1 MFININEIKNGDK
14 LEISFLDD
22 KLDVDELGEMVL
34 CRFVLTKLK
43 TRVRIKG
50 DVSFKLNIT
59 CARCLEVVTKQFN
72 EKVDCIFERESPCI
86 IKEEEIELTT
96 TDTEKYYYAGDKVD
110 ITPLVRDTILLAIPI
125 KPLCTPDCKG
135 LCPYCG
141 ENLNEGDCKCKK

>member
-14 LEISFLDD
+14 LEFSLL
-22 KLDVDELGEMVL
+22 KDELDIGGLEETAL

-59 CARCLEVVTKQFN
+59 CARCLEAVTKQFN
-72 EKVDCIFERESPCI
+72 EKVDCILERESPCI
-86 IKEEEIELTT
+86 IKKEEIALTT
-96 TDTEKYYYAGDKVD
+96 TDTEKYYYAGDEVD

-125 KPLCTPDCKG
+125 KPLCTPDCRG

-141 ENLNEGDCKCKK
+141 KNLNEGDCKCKK

>member
-14 LEISFLDD
+14 LEFSLL
-22 KLDVDELGEMVL
+22 KDELDISELEETAL

-72 EKVDCIFERESPCI
+72 EKVDCILERESPCI
-86 IKEEEIELTT
+86 IKEEKIALTT
-96 TDTEKYYYAGDKVD
+96 TDTEKYYYAGDEVD

-125 KPLCTPDCKG
+125 KPLCTPDCRG

-141 ENLNEGDCKCKK
+141 ENLNEGDCKCKQ